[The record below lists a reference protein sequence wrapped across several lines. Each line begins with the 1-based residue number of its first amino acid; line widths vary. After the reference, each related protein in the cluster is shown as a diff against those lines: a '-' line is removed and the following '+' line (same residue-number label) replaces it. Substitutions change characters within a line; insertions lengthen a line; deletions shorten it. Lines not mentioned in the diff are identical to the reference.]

1 MTEGPD
7 HRPLVGVTMGDPA
20 GIGPEIVVRALTRPE
35 LYRSVR
41 PLVLGDEALLARAAE
56 ICGVKVEVNVVD
68 APAAGRFVPGVVDL
82 IPVTELPPEQ
92 VPFGRVSPEA
102 GRACFEYIK
111 KSVELA
117 LAGRIDAVATAPV
130 NKAALQAAGVP
141 YLDHTQAYA
150 ALTGATGVLTM
161 FVVGDRLKIFFATRH
176 VSLRQ
181 AIAELT
187 VNRVYEVLVLADRAL
202 RRFGFGD
209 PRLALAALN
218 PHAGE
223 GGLFGDEEITV
234 LAPAVERARAAGVR
248 ADGPIPADSVFYLCL
263 QGRYDAVVSLYH
275 DQGHIAAKTYDFDRT
290 VSLTTGLPFVRT
302 SVDHGTAYDIAGRGI
317 ARAESM
323 AEAVRVAGEYAR
335 RLWAAS
341 RSTAGG

>member
-1 MTEGPD
+1 METADG
-7 HRPLVGVTMGDPA
+7 RPLVGITMGDPA
-20 GIGPEIVVRALTRPE
+20 GIGPEIVARALGRPE
-35 LYRSVR
+35 LYQSAR
-41 PLVLGDEALLARAAE
+41 PVVLGDAALLARGAE
-56 ICGVKVEVNVVD
+56 ICGLQLEINVVD
-68 APAAGRFVPGVVDL
+68 CPAAGRFVPGVVDV
-82 IPVTELPPEQ
+82 IPVTALSPAEI
-92 VPFGRVSPEA
+92 PFGRVNPKA

-117 LAGRIDAVATAPV
+117 LAGQLDAVATAPV

-150 ALTGATGVLTM
+150 TLTGSTGVLTM

-187 VNRVYEVLVLADRAL
+187 VDRVAEVLVLADQAL
-202 RRFGFGD
+202 RRFGFAE
-209 PRLALAALN
+209 PRLAVAALN

-223 GGLFGDEEITV
+223 GGLFGNEEFTV
-234 LAPAVERARAAGVR
+234 LAPAIERARGAGVR
-248 ADGPIPADSVFYLCL
+248 AEGPIPADSVFYLCL
-263 QGRYDAVVSLYH
+263 QGKYDAVVSLYH

-302 SVDHGTAYDIAGRGI
+302 SVDHGTAYDIAGKGI

-323 AEAVRVAGEYAR
+323 AEAIRVAGEYAR
-335 RLWAAS
+335 RLQAAS
-341 RSTAGG
+341 RPTTGG